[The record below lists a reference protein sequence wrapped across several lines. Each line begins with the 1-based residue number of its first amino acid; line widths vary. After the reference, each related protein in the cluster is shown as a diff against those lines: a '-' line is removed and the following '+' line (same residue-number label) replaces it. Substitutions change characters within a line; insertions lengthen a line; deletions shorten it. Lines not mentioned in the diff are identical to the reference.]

1 MPAVLKIDRQRR
13 IVSSTFFG
21 DVTGEELLRHRDR
34 ILADPDFDPQFAEVV
49 DFSAIKAMTVPPD
62 ALAKL
67 ASTESLF
74 SKDALH
80 VVVTPADLPLAMALQ
95 YREQVRKTRPNF
107 HVVRT
112 IAEARELLHEL
123 GYNLE

>member
-1 MPAVLKIDRQRR
+1 M
-13 IVSSTFFG
+13 SSTFFG

-34 ILADPDFDPQFAEVV
+34 IQADPDFDPQFAEIV
-49 DFSAIKAMTVPPD
+49 DFSGVKAVKVPTE
-62 ALAKL
+62 ALASL

-74 SKDALH
+74 SKSTPH
-80 VVVTPADLPLAMALQ
+80 VVVTPSDLPLALALQ
-95 YREQVRKTRPNF
+95 YRDRVRETRPNF

-112 IAEARELLHEL
+112 IDEARDLLHRL